1 MRLPHSL
8 GKIDNHGEH
17 MSNSNQK
24 ALKSGAW
31 YIVANFLTAA
41 SSFLT
46 TPVFTRLLTREQ
58 YGMYNNFTSWQS
70 ILAILC
76 TFNVSA
82 SLISAR
88 YDYEDHLDQ
97 YIFSAIGM
105 SAASVLI
112 WTVFLNLFPGW
123 SQNLFSL
130 SMTYLNLM
138 MAHILFMK
146 VFEMFQAQQRYFF
159 KYKLQVAL
167 SVLSTFLSLGLSL
180 ILVTNMEDKLS
191 GRIIGSVLP
200 SIVIGFFIFI
210 VFWVKGKRI
219 RFGYWKYTL
228 KICLPYIPHLLSMT
242 VLNST
247 DRIMITKICGA
258 ADNALYSLA
267 YTCGS
272 IITILL
278 TSINTAF
285 SPWLAERIHEDDT
298 KSVRSFSKYYII
310 SFVCIAIGVMLVA
323 PEVLYILGGKEYLAA
338 IYVMPPVAMGCICQ
352 FLYTMMVNIEQIKRK
367 TVGMALASMA
377 AAVLNYVLNLLLI
390 PRFGYIAAAYTTL
403 AGFLLLLALHMWIVY
418 QLRMSS
424 VYSYRFIIGTVI
436 AAFAITLGINAVYMV
451 TAIRYMLLLP
461 YAAVLAVILYRN
473 RDKIFGFILSL
484 KAEGKSEG
492 RSE

>member
-1 MRLPHSL
+1 
-8 GKIDNHGEH
+8 
-17 MSNSNQK
+17 MSNNNIK
-24 ALKSGAW
+24 ALKSSVW

-41 SSFLT
+41 SAFLT
-46 TPVFTRLLTREQ
+46 TPIFTRLMTQEQ

-76 TFNVSA
+76 TFNVGV

-88 YDYEDHLDQ
+88 YDYEDNLDQ
-97 YIFSAIGM
+97 YIFSAVGM

-112 WTVFLNLFPGW
+112 WTALLNLFSDW
-123 SQNLFSL
+123 SQSFFSL
-130 SMTYLNLM
+130 SMLYVNLM
-138 MAHILFMK
+138 MAHIFFVR

-159 KYKLQVAL
+159 KYKLQVVL
-167 SVLSTFLSLGLSL
+167 SVLSMLLSLGLSL
-180 ILVTNMEDKLS
+180 ILVTNMGDKLS

-200 SIVIGFFIFI
+200 SIVIGVFIFI
-210 VFWVKGKRI
+210 VFWAKGKRI
-219 RFGYWKYTL
+219 HFGYWKYTL

-247 DRIMITKICGA
+247 DRIMITKICGS

-285 SPWLAERIHEDDT
+285 SPWLAERIHEGDT
-298 KSVRSFSKYYII
+298 RSVRSFSKYYII
-310 SFVCIAIGVMLVA
+310 SFVSIAIGVMLVA
-323 PEVLYILGGKEYLAA
+323 PEVLYILGGREYLAA
-338 IYVMPPVAMGCICQ
+338 IYVIPPVAMGCICQ
-352 FLYTMMVNIEQIKRK
+352 FLYTMMVDIEQIKRK

-403 AGFLLLLALHMWIVY
+403 AGFLLLLALHMWIVR
-418 QLRMSS
+418 RMGMSH
-424 VYSYRFIIGTVI
+424 VYSYKFIVLMVI
-436 AAFAITLGINAVYMV
+436 ASGAVTVAINAVY
-451 TAIRYMLLLP
+451 AAPIIRYILI
-461 YAAVLAVILYRN
+461 AAYVIALASVIYIK
-473 RDKIFGFILSL
+473 RDLILKFI
-484 KAEGKSEG
+484 KTFKSKKQIKNGE
-492 RSE
+492 

>member
-1 MRLPHSL
+1 
-8 GKIDNHGEH
+8 
-17 MSNSNQK
+17 MSNNNIK
-24 ALKSGAW
+24 ALKSSVW

-41 SSFLT
+41 SAFLT
-46 TPVFTRLLTREQ
+46 TPIFTRLMTQEQ

-76 TFNVSA
+76 TFNVGV

-88 YDYEDHLDQ
+88 YDYEDNLDQ
-97 YIFSAIGM
+97 YIFSAVGM

-112 WTVFLNLFPGW
+112 WTALLNLFSDW
-123 SQNLFSL
+123 SQSFFSL
-130 SMTYLNLM
+130 SMLYVNLM
-138 MAHILFMK
+138 MAHIFFVR

-159 KYKLQVAL
+159 KYKLQVVL
-167 SVLSTFLSLGLSL
+167 SVLSMLLSLGLSL
-180 ILVTNMEDKLS
+180 ILVTNMGDKLS

-200 SIVIGFFIFI
+200 SIVIGVFIFI
-210 VFWVKGKRI
+210 VFWAKGKRI
-219 RFGYWKYTL
+219 HFGYWKYTL

-285 SPWLAERIHEDDT
+285 SPWLAERIHEGDT
-298 KSVRSFSKYYII
+298 RSVRSFSKYYII
-310 SFVCIAIGVMLVA
+310 SFVSIAIGVMLVA
-323 PEVLYILGGKEYLAA
+323 PEVLYILGGREYLAA
-338 IYVMPPVAMGCICQ
+338 IYVIPPVAMGCICQ
-352 FLYTMMVNIEQIKRK
+352 FLYTMMVDIEQIKRK

-403 AGFLLLLALHMWIVY
+403 AGFLLLLALHMWIVR
-418 QLRMSS
+418 RMGMSH
-424 VYSYRFIIGTVI
+424 VYSYKFIVLMVI
-436 AAFAITLGINAVYMV
+436 ASGAVTVAINAVY
-451 TAIRYMLLLP
+451 AAPIIRYILI
-461 YAAVLAVILYRN
+461 AAYVIALASVIYIK
-473 RDKIFGFILSL
+473 RDLILKFI
-484 KAEGKSEG
+484 KTFKSKKQIKNGE
-492 RSE
+492 

>member
-1 MRLPHSL
+1 
-8 GKIDNHGEH
+8 
-17 MSNSNQK
+17 MSNNNIK
-24 ALKSGAW
+24 ALKSSVW

-41 SSFLT
+41 SAFLT
-46 TPVFTRLLTREQ
+46 TPIFTRLMTQEQ

-76 TFNVSA
+76 TFNVGV

-88 YDYEDHLDQ
+88 YDYEDDLDQ
-97 YIFSAIGM
+97 YIFSAVGM

-112 WTVFLNLFPGW
+112 WTALLNLFSDW
-123 SQNLFSL
+123 SQSFFSL
-130 SMTYLNLM
+130 SMLYVNLM
-138 MAHILFMK
+138 MAHIFFVR

-159 KYKLQVAL
+159 KYKLQVVL
-167 SVLSTFLSLGLSL
+167 SVLSMLLSLGLSL
-180 ILVTNMEDKLS
+180 ILVTNMGDKLS

-200 SIVIGFFIFI
+200 SIVIGVFIFI
-210 VFWVKGKRI
+210 VFWAKGKRI
-219 RFGYWKYTL
+219 HFGYWKYTL

-247 DRIMITKICGA
+247 DMIMITKICGA

-285 SPWLAERIHEDDT
+285 SPWLAERIHEGDT
-298 KSVRSFSKYYII
+298 RSVRSFSKYYII
-310 SFVCIAIGVMLVA
+310 SFVSIAIGVMLVA
-323 PEVLYILGGKEYLAA
+323 PEVLYILGGREYLAA
-338 IYVMPPVAMGCICQ
+338 IYVIPPVAMGCICQ
-352 FLYTMMVNIEQIKRK
+352 FLYTMMVDIEQIKRK

-403 AGFLLLLALHMWIVY
+403 AGFLLLLALHMWIVR
-418 QLRMSS
+418 RMGMSH
-424 VYSYRFIIGTVI
+424 VYSYKFIVLMVI
-436 AAFAITLGINAVYMV
+436 ASGAVTVAINAVY
-451 TAIRYMLLLP
+451 AAPIIRYILI
-461 YAAVLAVILYRN
+461 AAYVIALASVIYIK
-473 RDKIFGFILSL
+473 RDLILKFI
-484 KAEGKSEG
+484 KTFKSKKQIKNGE
-492 RSE
+492 